1 MKLFMDTGL
10 TSYINLISILR
21 RYLSF
26 NQQSNFDIFHSLLYD
41 RDSFYEGS

>member
-10 TSYINLISILR
+10 TSYINLISIIR
-21 RYLSF
+21 PYLSF